1 MPDSHDQPAMPGRVW
16 VVLDEATG
24 APTQVATSKFYAP
37 SGCITQAPYV
47 PESRLHEV
55 EAEREALRAELTAL
69 EETRDTYWV
78 KNVNKLHAEHKA
90 LMLVL
95 ERSEEYIV
103 CLDDSTAMAYD
114 GATTRAVWRQ
124 AVEKARAI
132 LNA

>member
-1 MPDSHDQPAMPGRVW
+1 MTMPERVW
-16 VVLDEATG
+16 IYPGYVDGERFW
-24 APTQVATSKFYAP
+24 VADDVPIRVIEQT
-37 SGCITQAPYV
+37 PYV

-55 EAEREALRAELTAL
+55 EAEQEALRAELTAL

-114 GATTRAVWRQ
+114 GATTRTVWRQ